1 MLYDHLGTFFD
12 LHSGQGRPFLGDLS
26 ATFPPRENAI
36 QTLIIILESHFKVLD
51 MQQDVFFTIAIISYA
66 L

>member
-12 LHSGQGRPFLGDLS
+12 LHRGQGRPFLGDLS

-36 QTLIIILESHFKVLD
+36 QSLIINLEPHFKVLD
-51 MQQDVFFTIAIISYA
+51 IQQHVFCTIAIISDA